1 MTDDIEGLLPWYA
14 VEALDRRDAK
24 RIEEALAKD
33 PELARR
39 YAMVRDELD
48 EAVSFNE
55 ALGGPSSYATERL
68 FTKIDDEPARR
79 PAVTVN
85 LGARVTQ
92 FFAGFSPRALA
103 WSASAAAV
111 AIVLQAGI
119 IAAVAIHVN
128 NGAGFQIASAPATEA
143 HSGTF
148 ALIRFAPQADSDA
161 ITRFLEAN
169 QMQIAAGPMSG
180 GFYKVRV
187 AAAGTPRDEVA
198 GIIKRLSEDKVVN
211 LIATAE

>member
-24 RIEEALAKD
+24 RIAEALAKD

-48 EAVSFNE
+48 EAVSLNE
-55 ALGGPSSYATERL
+55 ALGTPTSHATEEL
-68 FTKIDDEPARR
+68 FAKIGREPARR
-79 PAVTVN
+79 PAVTAN
-85 LGARVTQ
+85 LSTRVAE
-92 FFAGFSPRALA
+92 FFAGFSPRTLA

-119 IAAVAIHVN
+119 IAAIAVHAN
-128 NGAGFQIASAPATEA
+128 SGGFQIASAPATEA
-143 HSGTF
+143 NAGTF
-148 ALIRFAPQADSDA
+148 ARIRFAPQADSDD

-169 QMQIAAGPMSG
+169 QLQIAAGPMPG

-187 AAAGTPRDEVA
+187 AAAGTPKDEVA
-198 GIIKRLSEDKVVN
+198 GIIKRLSADKVVN